1 MDYQYNTDEENYLST
16 KKLFVILGLSV
27 FGVFIVLAFF
37 VFPINNLIRE
47 TVSEQA
53 IIISKSENICV
64 VETMDHPRQI
74 DNCVYAVGDLVYVT
88 FDAGTQ
94 RIKEHKL
101 IHD

>member
-16 KKLFVILGLSV
+16 KKLFLILGLSV

-53 IIISKSENICV
+53 IIISKARI
-64 VETMDHPRQI
+64 
-74 DNCVYAVGDLVYVT
+74 YVWLKQWIIH
-88 FDAGTQ
+88 D
-94 RIKEHKL
+94 KL
-101 IHD
+101 IIVFMKQEI